1 MKPPTA
7 SWEESCLA
15 QPIRA
20 FHGTVV
26 EGRSGQGFR
35 KFDKSKLGT
44 ASGTSDSREGFW
56 FTTSK
61 ERAIEAA
68 SDAKEGADSDG
79 VSAEVFEVSLN
90 LTNPLV
96 VPTIKNLGP
105 AEVADLARQAKRDG
119 REGIVFAIGE
129 GAGADY
135 LMFGTD
141 KISGR
146 VAGEEVAS
154 RKYESTGT
162 IVGATTH
169 DLPAS

>member
-1 MKPPTA
+1 MRLSTV
-7 SWEESCLA
+7 SWKKSCLA
-15 QPIRA
+15 PSLSSIRA

-68 SDAKEGADSDG
+68 SDAKERADSDG
-79 VSAEVFEVSLN
+79 VSAEVFGVSLN

-105 AEVADLARQAKRDG
+105 AEVAALARQAKRDG
-119 REGIVFAIGE
+119 CDGIVFATGE
-129 GAGADY
+129 RGGTDY
-135 LMFGTD
+135 LVFDTD
-141 KISGR
+141 KIS
-146 VAGEEVAS
+146 AS
-154 RKYESTGT
+154 FTTCAR
-162 IVGATTH
+162 GATA
-169 DLPAS
+169 PSSRSP